1 MKATVQTMSRIVKI
15 LVITA
20 LTSGSNVKA
29 MLIEEQIPSKAV
41 KVTASSTFSP
51 SQDARHLVDGS
62 GLSSDRHDNDAGAKT
77 MWHSVEKPVPS
88 TPATGL
94 PSVPAW
100 VRFDFPQPTAFDE
113 IRIWNHNQANYT
125 DRGFRKARLSTSAD
139 GAAWSS
145 RAVEIPQAKGAKG
158 EPVSLVMKT
167 DGKPVKSIII
177 AAESN
182 YGSAYCGL
190 SEVRFIARR
199 EVAEKDL
206 PFPTGMECKAQAYYG
221 HRPDGQP
228 GRAITLDLA
237 GARLFGNA
245 SVEVGG
251 ETTRFEN
258 LTGAS
263 QLTIL
268 LPAGLGVTNEC
279 APRITFR
286 QGQRALEQSVTVP
299 PKRQWTV
306 FVYPHSHQDIGYTEP
321 QDVVEKVHINNM
333 NVGLELGQA
342 TAGYP
347 EGARHV
353 WNNEVLWAVESWVKQ
368 ATPAKKQA
376 FVEAVKKG
384 WIGLSASY
392 ANLNTSVASDE
403 ELLRFFS
410 YARRL
415 RELTGVPIDTMCQFD
430 IPGLSWGIVQA
441 AAQNGIRAILDF
453 PNPSDRIG
461 NIHTWRNRHFRWVGP
476 DGKSKVLYL
485 QIFPYNVAWK
495 LGAQNMN
502 PRPFVHVPGRDRF
515 DFANSPLMGTGDLQP
530 GPKLEDFL
538 RVETDNLERAGS
550 PYDLYPIA
558 WSLSDNSMVDSGLP
572 DYVKKWNEKY
582 AFPKLVIASATT
594 IADAF
599 EQRFGSIIPEH
610 RGDLTEYWT
619 DGLGSDARRVGY
631 NRVAKENLV
640 QAETLWTMLRRN
652 DPFPQ
657 AEFYEAWRWIQ
668 LGSEHTWGYMDPAH
682 PIAKKIEATKASYFE
697 NARKTAAELLAKS
710 VQPIAKA
717 DSDTIVVLN
726 TLSWN
731 RGGLV
736 VLTKEQSKTGNGVR
750 DDDGSPAPS
759 QRLSTGEL
767 VFMAGEIPAF
777 GSRLLRLR
785 PEVMV
790 EESWPITKA
799 VGHILENSLTRVA
812 LDPKTGDVASLVD
825 KRTGHEFVNTNSPYA
840 LNSFRYLRGA
850 DAPTK
855 ATGPID
861 VRISIKETGP
871 VIASLLVE
879 SKAEGCRKLT
889 REIRLIAGQ
898 PQLEILDVVDKI
910 ATRKKEGVHFAF
922 AFNVPNATTRMDIPW
937 GVMNPLTDQ
946 LPGANKNWLAFQ
958 RWIDV
963 SNDKAG
969 VTWVGLEAGIVQFG
983 DITANLLGAVPLHAW
998 SKKLGDMRTIVS
1010 WALNNHWHTNFPLAQ
1025 DGDIPFRYAILLHGA
1040 YDPAVA
1046 NRFGLEQNRPLV
1058 AVPAGRYPVEK
1069 PLVAMDNP
1077 RVFVSTLKPSEDGQ
1091 ATILGLRSL
1100 SDKLEQVKLSFPAGT
1115 PKSVHLCTVAEIPGE
1130 PAQSLSLLP
1139 LGLVTLRLEFNEP
1152 ASQNP
1157 DRSK

>member
-1 MKATVQTMSRIVKI
+1 MAALSAWLNLPAV
-15 LVITA
+15 LV
-20 LTSGSNVKA
+20 
-29 MLIEEQIPSKAV
+29 EEETQPG

-51 SQDARHLVDGS
+51 KQAVEQLVNGA
-62 GLSSDRHDNDAGAKT
+62 GLTGDRHDNDRGANT
-77 MWHSVEKPVPS
+77 MWHSVEKP
-88 TPATGL
+88 TPGSPAAGL
-94 PSVPAW
+94 PAVPAW
-100 VRFDFPQPTAFDE
+100 LRFDFAQPTAFDE
-113 IRIWNHNQANYT
+113 VRIWNHNQASYT
-125 DRGFRKARLSTSAD
+125 DRGIRQARFFTSAD
-139 GAAWSS
+139 GVAWSS
-145 RAVEIPQAKGAKG
+145 QAIEIPRAKGAAS
-158 EPVSLVMKT
+158 EPVSLVVKT
-167 DGKPVKSIII
+167 GRKPVKSVIL

-182 YGSAYCGL
+182 YGSAYYGL
-190 SEVRFIARR
+190 SEVQFVARR
-199 EVAEKDL
+199 DVAEKDV
-206 PFPTGMECKAQAYYG
+206 PFPTGMEGKARAYYG

-228 GRAITLDLA
+228 GRAITLNFS
-237 GARLFGNA
+237 GAKLYGN
-245 SVEVGG
+245 VGIEVGG
-251 ETTRFEN
+251 ETNRFAN
-258 LTGAS
+258 LSGVS
-263 QLTIL
+263 QLTVL
-268 LPAGLGVTNEC
+268 LPAGMGVTNEC
-279 APRITFR
+279 ALRITLR
-286 QGQRALEQSVTVP
+286 QGQRALERSVTVP
-299 PKRQWTV
+299 LKRQWTV

-333 NVGLELGQA
+333 NVGLEMGRA
-342 TAGYP
+342 TTGYP
-347 EGARHV
+347 DGARHV
-353 WNNEVLWAVESWVKQ
+353 WNNEVMWAVESWIKQ
-368 ATPAKKQA
+368 ASPEQKQE
-376 FVEAVKKG
+376 FVDAVKKG

-403 ELLRFFS
+403 ELLRFFA
-410 YARRL
+410 YARQMRQF
-415 RELTGVPIDTMCQFD
+415 TGAPIDTMCQFD

-495 LGAQNMN
+495 LGAFHMD
-502 PRPFVHVPGRDRF
+502 PKPFVYVPGRDRF

-530 GPKLEDFL
+530 GPTLEDFL

-558 WSLSDNSMVDSGLP
+558 WSLSDNAMVDSGLP

-582 AFPKLVIASATT
+582 AFPKLVIASAAT

-599 EQRFGSIIPEH
+599 EQRFGAIIPEH

-640 QAETLWTMLRRN
+640 QAETLWTMLRRD

-657 AEFYEAWRWIQ
+657 SEFYEAWRWIQ

-682 PIAKKIEATKASYFE
+682 QLAKKIEATKASYFE
-697 NARKTAAELLAKS
+697 KAKQSSAQLLAKAT
-710 VQPIAKA
+710 QPIAKPG
-717 DSDTIVVLN
+717 SDTIAVLN

-736 VLTKEQSKTGNGVR
+736 VLTREQSKAGDGVWSDNGPV
-750 DDDGSPAPS
+750 PS

-767 VFMAGEIPAF
+767 VLLAGEIPAF
-777 GSRLLRLR
+777 GSRGFRLR
-785 PEVMV
+785 PGIVI
-790 EESWPITKA
+790 EESWPVA
-799 VGHILENSLTRVA
+799 RANGHVLENSLVKVA
-812 LDPKTGDVASLVD
+812 LDSKTGDIASLVD
-825 KRTGHEFVNTNSPYA
+825 KRTGQNFVNTDSPYA

-855 ATGPID
+855 ATGPTE
-861 VRISIKETGP
+861 VSISIKENGP
-871 VIASLLVE
+871 VVASLLVD

-898 PQLEILDVVDKI
+898 PHVEILDRVDKI
-910 ATRKKEGVHFAF
+910 ATRKKEGIHFAF
-922 AFNVPNATTRMDIPW
+922 AFNVPDATTRMDIPW
-937 GVMNPLTDQ
+937 GVMNPLTEQ

-963 SNDKAG
+963 SNDNAG

-998 SKKLGDMRTIVS
+998 SKKLGDTRTIVS
-1010 WALNNHWHTNFPLAQ
+1010 WALNNQWHTNFPLEQ
-1025 DGDIPFRYAILLHGA
+1025 DGVIPFRYAILLHGA

-1069 PLVAMDNP
+1069 SLVAVDNP
-1077 RVFVSTLKPSEDGQ
+1077 RVFVSTLKPSEDDQ
-1091 ATILGLRSL
+1091 ATILRLRSL

-1130 PAQSLSLLP
+1130 PAQSLSLIP